1 MPTWWAGLPKKTRSP
16 GCGLL
21 ARVAAMRCSSAVR
34 GSEMPILWKTYCVK
48 PEQSK
53 PDGVVPPQTYGTP
66 AYWAATPR
74 TLVAGEETDTD
85 TAGRAVPRLTWGVA
99 ARWTGAGAGA
109 GAATGLGAGLG
120 LGATLWKPT
129 APKLGATTAGLAAG
143 AATATVSGAA
153 GGATR
158 GAGADDEAAEAG
170 PARVATMPPETART
184 AVVRPVVEPRGLLG
198 RFWAR

>member
-1 MPTWWAGLPKKTRSP
+1 M
-16 GCGLL
+16 
-21 ARVAAMRCSSAVR
+21 
-34 GSEMPILWKTYCVK
+34 K

-66 AYWAATPR
+66 AYWAATAR
-74 TLVAGEETDTD
+74 TLVAGAETDTD

-109 GAATGLGAGLG
+109 ATGFGAGLG

-129 APKLGATTAGLAAG
+129 SPKLGATTAGLAAG
-143 AATATVSGAA
+143 AATATVSGAE

-158 GAGADDEAAEAG
+158 GAGAEAEAAEAG

-184 AVVRPVVEPRGLLG
+184 AVVRPVVVPRGLVG